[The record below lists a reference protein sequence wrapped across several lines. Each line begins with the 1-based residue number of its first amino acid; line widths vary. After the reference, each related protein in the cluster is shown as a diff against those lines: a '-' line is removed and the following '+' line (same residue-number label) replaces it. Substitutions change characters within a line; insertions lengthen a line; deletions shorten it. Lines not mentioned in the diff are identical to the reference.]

1 MRCGYPACATQSGKP
16 ALRGAALLEGEALV
30 DQMQMFRVFGV
41 FRGSWLHSRFLW
53 LIWRGGFDYIPVMAK
68 TKTEEPVRSGWR
80 EIGGILVTMLGFML
94 LLGVLSYNPTD
105 IEQFSYWSNEQMR
118 PSSSN
123 WVGPFGAWAASLAFM
138 YFGVAGYVIPFGIL
152 GVGMYS
158 VFRSSRKMYP
168 RLLWFVLGLF
178 CLSGLAEINDQFWAD
193 TVDRLN
199 VGSPGGL
206 WGGVLAGP
214 YRSLAESLI
223 GYAGAGIVFFVLLLI
238 AVIRMLDVQLVE
250 LCKLAWEKTKNL
262 KIEKPSAEDVF
273 EEKVEELPKPKRKRA
288 PRKPKP
294 EPVMVD
300 VKGEQVPVDIR
311 AMVEEQQ
318 KAEEQ
323 KKKKPKAEKKAK
335 AAPVVDKAGRDKP
348 KPTDVEKDEAGF
360 GGTLESQEHPEYK
373 LPSLDLLDPSV
384 PQGKG
389 MSATEIADTAQVLQD
404 TLEEFGVEAQ
414 VTGVQQGPV
423 VTCYEIL
430 PAPGV
435 RVERIKALADNIAL
449 KMHAESIRIQA
460 PIPGKGV
467 CGVEVPNTSR
477 ASVFFRDMIES
488 REFQKGKQALPLVLG
503 KDVSGETMVYDL
515 AKMPHLLVAGA
526 TGSGKSVCMNSILT
540 GLLMK
545 HSPDDLRMIL
555 VDPKTVEFHQY
566 NNLPHLVVP
575 VITNAK
581 KVALGLKWA
590 IDEMER
596 RFRWFRQAGV
606 RDLSSFNARAVAKQE
621 ELFGEEIVVD
631 NPEKKKDEVP
641 EKLPYIMIV
650 IDELADLMAVAQQ
663 EIEGGIARLAAKS
676 RAAGIHMIL
685 ATQRPDVKVIT
696 GTIKA
701 NFPVRIAFKVSQ
713 GNDSRT
719 ILDTV
724 GAEKL
729 LGKGDMLVVPPGT
742 DKKLRAQ
749 GAFTS
754 DSEIDN
760 VTNFWKD
767 QSKPEFITEIHEKI
781 EKPASDLPEM
791 DNGGDDEILEQAIEV
806 IRQTKR
812 ASTSSLQR
820 RLRIGYTRAARVMD
834 LLEERGIIGPP
845 DGAGPREILI
855 DLDGEI
861 PQNTG
866 AMNDGA
872 S

>member
-1 MRCGYPACATQSGKP
+1 
-16 ALRGAALLEGEALV
+16 
-30 DQMQMFRVFGV
+30 
-41 FRGSWLHSRFLW
+41 
-53 LIWRGGFDYIPVMAK
+53 MAK
-68 TKTEEPVRSGWR
+68 TKTKEPVRSGWR
-80 EIGGILVTMLGFML
+80 EIAGILIGTLGLML
-94 LLGVLSYNPTD
+94 LLGVLSYDPAD
-105 IEQFSYWSNEQMR
+105 ISLFRNQPGSH
-118 PSSSN
+118 N
-123 WVGPFGAWAASLAFM
+123 WIGPFGAVTAFKMFM
-138 YFGVAGYVIPFGIL
+138 YFGVAGYVIPFCIL
-152 GVGMYS
+152 WIGVSS
-158 VFRSSRKMYP
+158 VFWSAQKIYP

-178 CLSGLAEINDQFWAD
+178 CLAGL
-193 TVDRLN
+193 VDMNEQVWHGAVLYLN
-199 VGSPGGL
+199 IGTPGGL
-206 WGGVLAGP
+206 MGEVLAQ
-214 YRSLAESLI
+214 RSLGYWI
-223 GYAGAGIVFFVLLLI
+223 GHAGAGIVFVVLLFI
-238 AVIRMLDVQLVE
+238 SIVRMLDLHIIDLSKQLWGWIKTLKLPEPSVE
-250 LCKLAWEKTKNL
+250 E
-262 KIEKPSAEDVF
+262 VF
-273 EEKVEELPKPKRKRA
+273 EEKVVEKPKAKRKRA
-288 PRKPKP
+288 PRKAKSEPAEIA
-294 EPVMVD
+294 EPVAE
-300 VKGEQVPVDIR
+300 KPPVDIR

-318 KAEEQ
+318 K
-323 KKKKPKAEKKAK
+323 KAEKKK
-335 AAPVVDKAGRDKP
+335 PEPKQKPAPAVDKSGWDKP
-348 KPTDVEKDEAGF
+348 KKEAKAKADDTADKEF
-360 GGTLESQEHPEYK
+360 SVNVDTTHQQVYK
-373 LPSLDLLDPSV
+373 LPSIDLLDPSV
-384 PQGKG
+384 PQAKG
-389 MSATEIADTAQVLQD
+389 MSAGEVADTAQVLQD
-404 TLEEFGVEAQ
+404 ALEEFGVEAK

-430 PAPGV
+430 PAAGV

-467 CGVEVPNTSR
+467 CGVEVPNSAR

-488 REFQKGKQALPLVLG
+488 QEFSDGKSALPLVLG
-503 KDVSGETMVYDL
+503 KDVSGDTMVYDL
-515 AKMPHLLVAGA
+515 AKMPHLLIAGA
-526 TGSGKSVCMNSILT
+526 TGAGKSVCMNSILT

-596 RFRWFRQAGV
+596 RFKWFRQAGV
-606 RDLSSFNARAVAKQE
+606 RDLPGFNARAIAKQE
-621 ELFGEEIVVD
+621 ELFGEEAVVD
-631 NPEKKKDEVP
+631 APEKKKDSIP
-641 EKLPYIMIV
+641 EKLPYIVIV
-650 IDELADLMAVAQQ
+650 IDELADLMAVAQA
-663 EIEGGIARLAAKS
+663 EIEAGIARLAAKS

-713 GNDSRT
+713 KVDSRT
-719 ILDTV
+719 ILDRM
-724 GAEKL
+724 GADAL
-729 LGKGDMLVVPPGT
+729 LGKGDMLVLPPGS
-742 DKKLRAQ
+742 DKLIRSQ

-760 VTNFWKD
+760 VTNFWKE

-781 EKPASDLPEM
+781 EKPTADLPEM
-791 DNGGDDEILEQAIEV
+791 DSGEDDDIVEQAMEV

-834 LLEERGIIGPP
+834 LLEERGVIGPP

-866 AMNDGA
+866 VENDGA